1 MQFQQQKLGS
11 LHIHMVEYFLYTRNA
26 LSVQFH
32 ELEYIENQDYPPNLI
47 IHMDQYHRNH
57 QNKRLLPYF
66 GFQPHQLHDY

>member
-11 LHIHMVEYFLYTRNA
+11 LHIHMVEYFLYTRNV

-32 ELEYIENQDYPPNLI
+32 ELEYIEILDYPANFI
-47 IHMDQYHRNH
+47 IHMEQYLRNH